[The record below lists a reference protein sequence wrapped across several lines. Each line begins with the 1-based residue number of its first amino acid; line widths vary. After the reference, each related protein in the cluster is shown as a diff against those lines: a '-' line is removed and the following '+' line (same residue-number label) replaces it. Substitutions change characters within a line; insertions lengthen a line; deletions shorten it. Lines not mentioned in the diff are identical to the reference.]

1 MKGLILKDFYNLR
14 KYGKT
19 VLLISAFYVMLTFM
33 MDNSNL
39 FAGMIVLMVA
49 ITSVTSFAYDRQS
62 GWDVYVQTL
71 PVAAKDVVMSKYLL
85 SLLLGLVGS
94 LLALLIGWIN
104 GLIKNIPNFTE
115 MLVTAYAL
123 LAIGMIFISI
133 LLPLVYKFGVERSR
147 VIILAI
153 IAIPT
158 AAFFVMAQTGNEVV
172 PDEQT
177 IRRALLLS
185 PVVIVVCGIV
195 SFLVSRGIY
204 RRKEV

>member
-39 FAGMIVLMVA
+39 FAGMIVLMFA

-62 GWDVYVQTL
+62 GWEVYVQTL

-85 SLLLGLVGS
+85 SLLLGLIGGV
-94 LLALLIGWIN
+94 LALLMGWLN

-123 LAIGMIFISI
+123 FAIGMIFISI

-177 IRRALLLS
+177 IRQALLLS
-185 PVVIVVCGIV
+185 PLVIIVCGIV
-195 SFLVSRGIY
+195 SFMISHGIY

>member
-39 FAGMIVLMVA
+39 FAGMIVLMFA

-71 PVAAKDVVMSKYLL
+71 PVAAKDVVLSKYLL
-85 SLLLGLVGS
+85 SFLLGLIGG
-94 LLALLIGWIN
+94 LLALLMGWLN

-123 LAIGMIFISI
+123 FAIGMIFISI

-158 AAFFVMAQTGNEVV
+158 AAFLVMAQTDNAVL
-172 PDEQT
+172 PNEQT
-177 IRRALLLS
+177 IRQALLLS

-195 SFLVSRGIY
+195 SFMISHGIY

>member
-1 MKGLILKDFYNLR
+1 MKGLILKDMYNLR

-39 FAGMIVLMVA
+39 FAGMIVLMFA
-49 ITSVTSFAYDRQS
+49 ITSVTSFAYDSQS
-62 GWDVYVQTL
+62 GWDVYVRTL

-104 GLIKNIPNFTE
+104 GLIKNFSNFTE

-123 LAIGMIFISI
+123 FAIGMIFISI

-153 IAIPT
+153 VAIPT
-158 AAFFVMAQTGNEVV
+158 AAFFVMAQTGKAIT

-177 IRRALLLS
+177 IRQALLLS
-185 PVVIVVCGIV
+185 PFVIIVCGIV
-195 SFLVSRGIY
+195 SFMISHGLY

>member
-1 MKGLILKDFYNLR
+1 
-14 KYGKT
+14 
-19 VLLISAFYVMLTFM
+19 MLM
-33 MDNSNL
+33 
-39 FAGMIVLMVA
+39 
-49 ITSVTSFAYDRQS
+49 
-62 GWDVYVQTL
+62 GWL
-71 PVAAKDVVMSKYLL
+71 
-85 SLLLGLVGS
+85 
-94 LLALLIGWIN
+94 N

-123 LAIGMIFISI
+123 FAIGMIFISI

-158 AAFFVMAQTGNEVV
+158 AAFLVMAQTDNAVL
-172 PDEQT
+172 PNEQT
-177 IRRALLLS
+177 IRQALLLS

-195 SFLVSRGIY
+195 SFMISHGIY

>member
-39 FAGMIVLMVA
+39 FAGMIVLMFA

-62 GWDVYVQTL
+62 GWEVYVQTL

-123 LAIGMIFISI
+123 FAIGMIFISI

-195 SFLVSRGIY
+195 SFLVSHGIY

>member
-39 FAGMIVLMVA
+39 FAGMIVLMFA

-71 PVAAKDVVMSKYLL
+71 PVAAKDVVMSKYVL

-133 LLPLVYKFGVERSR
+133 LLPLVYKYGVERSR

-185 PVVIVVCGIV
+185 PVVIVVFGIV
-195 SFLVSRGIY
+195 SFLVSHGIY

>member
-39 FAGMIVLMVA
+39 FAGMIVLMFA

-62 GWDVYVQTL
+62 GWEVYVQTL

-85 SLLLGLVGS
+85 SLLLGLIGGV
-94 LLALLIGWIN
+94 LALLMGWLN

-195 SFLVSRGIY
+195 SFLVSHGIY